1 MKISEKMKIENR
13 KKIDTKISEKMK
25 VDKNRY

>member
-13 KKIDTKISEKMK
+13 KKIDTKIFEKMK
-25 VDKNRY
+25 IEKNRY